1 MKDQGKLTAA
11 RSKTTTNTKRYLEL
25 YNTYL
30 EDGKVNTNNQRYV
43 NRDRW
48 EEKRL
53 EVLADVRTLIGNE
66 KPKQIIETLAEIGD
80 IKGEI
85 LAAIA
90 SGINAARLGPS
101 DYDKMVRL
109 EQFLQGEPDSRPD
122 LTLTLNQVIQRFEGK
137 TNDELLE
144 ILKDAQKRTNRF
156 IGNSFDNP
164 N

>member
-1 MKDQGKLTAA
+1 MTGGRMAA

-25 YNTYL
+25 FNTYL
-30 EDGKVNTNNQRYV
+30 TDGKTNPSNQRYI

-85 LAAIA
+85 LTAIA

-109 EQFLQGEPDSRPD
+109 EQFLQGHPDSRPD
-122 LTLTLNQVIQRFEGK
+122 NQPIMTQVNYEGLSEEEIDAKIERNFEVFF
-137 TNDELLE
+137 
-144 ILKDAQKRTNRF
+144 A
-156 IGNSFDNP
+156 GNGRPKSRL
-164 N
+164 

>member
-1 MKDQGKLTAA
+1 MAA

-25 YNTYL
+25 YNVYL
-30 EDGKVNTNNQRYV
+30 EDGKTNPSNQRYV

-53 EVLADVRTLIGNE
+53 DVLADVRTLIGNE

-80 IKGEI
+80 IKGAI

-90 SGINAARLGPS
+90 SGIDASKLGPS

-122 LTLTLNQVIQRFEGK
+122 NRSIMTQVNYEGLSEE
-137 TNDELLE
+137 DL
-144 ILKDAQKRTNRF
+144 DAKIERSYEVF
-156 IGNSFDNP
+156 FAGNGRPKSRL
-164 N
+164 